1 MLLNYDTT
9 VQPRVRMMGRVRYHE
24 PWCHFSRVID
34 EYILYVI
41 RDGDMY
47 LEENGER
54 MHLKTGDFL
63 LLEPN
68 LPHAGYKAA
77 SCDYYY
83 AHFKH
88 DRMSRALDDE
98 RTIEAMKE
106 TRRRSMIGYNLDEID
121 PTDPLIGIPK
131 RFNVSALEYRQMLH
145 AAVEAYD
152 RREEQY
158 KRYVST
164 QLHLFLMMVSHEFL
178 TAECAMEDTRRKK
191 SEVAVDSLIRYLNA
205 HYTENIKS
213 DQISERFEMNFDH
226 LNRVF
231 SSVTGSTIFYYIN
244 MLRISNAKQLITTT
258 NLTFAEVAYLVGV
271 EDRYYFTRL
280 FKRYVGMTPTDF
292 YRAAHTLPPKEG
304 ETV

>member
-9 VQPRVRMMGRVRYHE
+9 VLPRVRMMGRVRYHE

-47 LEENGER
+47 IEEDGVR
-54 MHLKTGDFL
+54 MHLKAGDSL

-68 LPHAGYKAA
+68 LPHAGYQAA

-88 DRMSRALDDE
+88 DRMA
-98 RTIEAMKE
+98 RTTEDVFAMEAAKE
-106 TRRRSMIGYNLDEID
+106 TRRKSMIGYNLDEVD
-121 PTDPLIGIPK
+121 PTDPVICIPK
-131 RFNVSALEYRQMLH
+131 RFNISGLEYRQMLH
-145 AAVEAYD
+145 AAVEVYD

-158 KRYVST
+158 KRVVST
-164 QLHLFLMMVSHEFL
+164 QLHLLLMMIAHEYL
-178 TAECAMEDTRRKK
+178 NAACAEEDSKRKK
-191 SEVAVDSLIRYLNA
+191 SDVAVDSLIRYLNK
-205 HYTENIKS
+205 HYTEHMTSEKIA
-213 DQISERFEMNFDH
+213 ERFEMNFDY

-231 SSVTGSTIFYYIN
+231 SAATGSTIFYYIN
-244 MLRISNAKQLITTT
+244 LLRIRNAKQLITTT
-258 NLTFAEVAYLVGV
+258 NLTFAEVAYLVGI

-292 YRAAHTLPPKEG
+292 YRAAHSMPPKEG
-304 ETV
+304 ELI

>member
-9 VQPRVRMMGRVRYHE
+9 VLPRVRMMGRVRYHE

-47 LEENGER
+47 IEEDGVR
-54 MHLKTGDFL
+54 MHLKAGDSL

-68 LPHAGYKAA
+68 LPHAGYQAA

-88 DRMSRALDDE
+88 DRME
-98 RTIEAMKE
+98 RTYDDALAMEAAKE
-106 TRRRSMIGYNLDEID
+106 TRRKSMIGYNLDEVD
-121 PTDPLIGIPK
+121 PTDPVICIPK
-131 RFNVSALEYRQMLH
+131 RFNISGLEYRQMLH

-158 KRYVST
+158 KRVVST
-164 QLHLFLMMVSHEFL
+164 QLHLLLMMIAHEYL
-178 TAECAMEDTRRKK
+178 NVACAEEDSKRKK
-191 SEVAVDSLIRYLNA
+191 SDVAVDSLIRYLNK
-205 HYTENIKS
+205 HYTERMTSEKIA
-213 DQISERFEMNFDH
+213 ERFEMNFDY

-231 SSVTGSTIFYYIN
+231 SAATGSTIFYYIN

-258 NLTFAEVAYLVGV
+258 NLTFAEVAYLVGI

-292 YRAAHTLPPKEG
+292 YRAAHSMPPKEG
-304 ETV
+304 ELI

>member
-9 VQPRVRMMGRVRYHE
+9 VLPRVRMMGRVRYHE

-41 RDGDMY
+41 RDGDLY
-47 LEENGER
+47 LEENGVR
-54 MHLKTGDFL
+54 IHLKAGDFY

-68 LPHAGYKAA
+68 LPHAGYQAA

-88 DRMSRALDDE
+88 DRISRAVDE
-98 RTIEAMKE
+98 ESAIETGKE
-106 TRRRSMIGYNLDEID
+106 TRRKSMIGYNLDEVD
-121 PTDPLIGIPK
+121 PTDPVISIPK
-131 RFNVSALEYRQMLH
+131 HFNISGMEYRQALH

-164 QLHLFLMMVSHEFL
+164 QLHLFLMMVAHEYL
-178 TAECAMEDTRRKK
+178 NAACAEEDSKRKK
-191 SEVAVDSLIRYLNA
+191 SDVAVDSMIRYLNA
-205 HYTENIKS
+205 HYTERITS
-213 DQISERFEMNFDH
+213 EEIAERFEMNFDY

-244 MLRISNAKQLITTT
+244 MLRISNAKQLIKTT
-258 NLTFAEVAYLVGV
+258 NLTFAEVAYLVGI

-280 FKRYVGMTPTDF
+280 FKRYAGMTPTDF
-292 YRAAHTLPPKEG
+292 YRSVHAIPGKEG
-304 ETV
+304 DGL

>member
-9 VQPRVRMMGRVRYHE
+9 VLPRVRMMGRVRYHE

-47 LEENGER
+47 LEENGVR
-54 MHLKTGDFL
+54 MHLKAGDFL

-68 LPHAGYKAA
+68 LPHVGYKAA

-88 DRMSRALDDE
+88 ERMFRATDE
-98 RTIEAMKE
+98 ELMIESMKE

-121 PTDPLIGIPK
+121 PTDPVIGIPK

-164 QLHLFLMMVSHEFL
+164 QLHLFLMMVAHEYL
-178 TAECAMEDTRRKK
+178 TAACAEEDTKRKK
-191 SEVAVDSLIRYLNA
+191 SEVAVDSLIRYLNV
-205 HYTENIKS
+205 HYTENITS
-213 DQISERFEMNFDH
+213 NQISERFEMNFDY

-231 SSVTGSTIFYYIN
+231 SSATGSTIFYYIN

-258 NLTFAEVAYLVGV
+258 NLSFAEVAYLVGV

-280 FKRYVGMTPTDF
+280 FKRYVGMTPTAF
-292 YRAAHTLPPKEG
+292 YRSAHTLPSKES
-304 ETV
+304 ETL

>member
-1 MLLNYDTT
+1 MLLHYDTS
-9 VQPRVRMMGRVRYHE
+9 VLPRVRMMGRVRYHE

-41 RDGDMY
+41 RDGDMFI
-47 LEENGER
+47 EEDGVR
-54 MHLKTGDFL
+54 MHLKAGDSL

-88 DRMSRALDDE
+88 DRMERILDDE
-98 RTIEAMKE
+98 RAIEAAKE
-106 TRRRSMIGYNLDEID
+106 TRRKSMIGYNLDEID
-121 PTDPLIGIPK
+121 PTDPMICIPK
-131 RFNVSALEYRQMLH
+131 RFSISGLEYRQMLH

-158 KRYVST
+158 KRAVST
-164 QLHLFLMMVSHEFL
+164 QMHLLLMMIAHEYL
-178 TAECAMEDTRRKK
+178 NVACAEEDSRRKK
-191 SEVAVDSLIRYLNA
+191 SDVAVDSLIRYLNA
-205 HYTENIKS
+205 HYRERMTSEKIA
-213 DQISERFEMNFDH
+213 ERFEMNFDY

-231 SSVTGSTIFYYIN
+231 SGATGSTIFYYIN

-258 NLTFAEVAYLVGV
+258 NLTFAEVAYLVGI

-280 FKRYVGMTPTDF
+280 FKRYVGMTPTDY
-292 YRAAHTLPPKEG
+292 YRAAHSLPTKEG
-304 ETV
+304 DAV

>member
-9 VQPRVRMMGRVRYHE
+9 VLPRVRLMGRIRYHE

-34 EYILYVI
+34 EYILYVV
-41 RDGDMY
+41 RDGDLY
-47 LEENGER
+47 IEENGVQ
-54 MHLKTGDFL
+54 MHLRAGDFL

-68 LPHAGYKAA
+68 LPHTGYKAA

-83 AHFKH
+83 AHFKQ
-88 DRMSRALDDE
+88 DRITRAADDE
-98 RTIEAMKE
+98 TALEAVLE
-106 TRRRSMIGYNLDEID
+106 TRRKSMTSYNLDEID
-121 PTDPLIGIPK
+121 PTDPTVCIPK
-131 RFNVSALEYRQMLH
+131 RCHIAGVDYRTILH

-158 KRYVST
+158 KRFVST
-164 QLHLFLMMVSHEFL
+164 QLHLFLMMVAHSHL
-178 TAECAMEDTRRKK
+178 TAYYAEKDGKRKK
-191 SEVAVDSLIRYLNA
+191 SDVAADGLIRYLNA
-205 HYTENIKS
+205 HYTENIS
-213 DQISERFEMNFDH
+213 SAQIAERFEMNFDH

-231 SSVTGSTIFYYIN
+231 SNVTGSTIFYYIN

-258 NLTFAEVAYLVGV
+258 NLTFAEIAYLVGI

-292 YRAAHTLPPKEG
+292 YRAAHTLSQKASDG
-304 ETV
+304 V

>member
-9 VQPRVRMMGRVRYHE
+9 VLPRVRMMGRVRYHE

-47 LEENGER
+47 IEEDGVR
-54 MHLKTGDFL
+54 MHLKAGDSL

-68 LPHAGYKAA
+68 LPHAGYQVA

-88 DRMSRALDDE
+88 DRME
-98 RTIEAMKE
+98 RTNDDALAMEAAKE
-106 TRRRSMIGYNLDEID
+106 TRRKSMIGYNLDEID
-121 PTDPLIGIPK
+121 PTDPVICIPK
-131 RFNVSALEYRQMLH
+131 RFNISGPEYRQMLH

-158 KRYVST
+158 KRVVST
-164 QLHLFLMMVSHEFL
+164 QMHLLLMMIAHEYL
-178 TAECAMEDTRRKK
+178 NVACAEEDSKRKK
-191 SEVAVDSLIRYLNA
+191 SDVAVDSLIRYLNT
-205 HYTENIKS
+205 HYTERMTSEKIA
-213 DQISERFEMNFDH
+213 ERFEMNFDY

-231 SSVTGSTIFYYIN
+231 SGATGSTIFYYIN

-258 NLTFAEVAYLVGV
+258 NLTFAEVAYLVGI

-280 FKRYVGMTPTDF
+280 FKRYVGMTPTDY
-292 YRAAHTLPPKEG
+292 YRAAHSMPPKEG
-304 ETV
+304 DVI

>member
-9 VQPRVRMMGRVRYHE
+9 VLPRVRMMGRVRYHE

-47 LEENGER
+47 LEENGVR
-54 MHLKTGDFL
+54 MHLKAGDFL

-98 RTIEAMKE
+98 QAVESMKE
-106 TRRRSMIGYNLDEID
+106 TRRKSMIGYNLDEID
-121 PTDPLIGIPK
+121 PTDPVIGIPK
-131 RFNVSALEYRQMLH
+131 RFNVFALEYRQMLH

-164 QLHLFLMMVSHEFL
+164 QLHLFLMMVAHEFL
-178 TAECAMEDTRRKK
+178 TAECAKEDTKRKK

-205 HYTENIKS
+205 HYTENITS
-213 DQISERFEMNFDH
+213 DQISERFEMNFDY

-280 FKRYVGMTPTDF
+280 FKRYVGMTPTDY

>member
-9 VQPRVRMMGRVRYHE
+9 VLPRVRMMGRVRYHE

-47 LEENGER
+47 IDENGER
-54 MHLKTGDFL
+54 MHLKAGDFL

-68 LPHAGYKAA
+68 LPHVGYKAA

-88 DRMSRALDDE
+88 DRISRAADE
-98 RTIEAMKE
+98 KHAIETMKE
-106 TRRRSMIGYNLDEID
+106 TRRKSMIGYNLDEID
-121 PTDPLIGIPK
+121 PTDPVIGIPK
-131 RFNVSALEYRQMLH
+131 RFNISGLDYRQTLH
-145 AAVEAYD
+145 AAVEVYD

-158 KRYVST
+158 KRTVST
-164 QLHLFLMMVSHEFL
+164 LLHLFLMMVAHEYL
-178 TAECAMEDTRRKK
+178 TAECAKEDTKRKK
-191 SEVAVDSLIRYLNA
+191 SDVAVDSLIRYLNA
-205 HYTENIKS
+205 HYTENIMS
-213 DQISERFEMNFDH
+213 DQIAERFEMNFDY

-231 SSVTGSTIFYYIN
+231 SRATGSTIFYYIN
-244 MLRISNAKQLITTT
+244 MMRISNAKQMITTT
-258 NLTFAEVAYLVGV
+258 NLTFAEVAYLVGI

-280 FKRYVGMTPTDF
+280 FKRYAGMTPTDF

>member
-9 VQPRVRMMGRVRYHE
+9 VLPRVRMMGRVRYHE

-47 LEENGER
+47 IEEDGVR
-54 MHLKTGDFL
+54 MHLKAGDSL

-68 LPHAGYKAA
+68 LPHAGYQAA

-88 DRMSRALDDE
+88 DRME
-98 RTIEAMKE
+98 RTYDEALAMEAAKE
-106 TRRRSMIGYNLDEID
+106 TRRKSIIGYNLDEID
-121 PTDPLIGIPK
+121 PTDPVICIPK
-131 RFNVSALEYRQMLH
+131 RFNISGQEYRQMLH

-158 KRYVST
+158 KRVVST
-164 QLHLFLMMVSHEFL
+164 QMHLFLMMIAREYLNVAC
-178 TAECAMEDTRRKK
+178 AEEDAKRKK
-191 SEVAVDSLIRYLNA
+191 SDVAVDSLIRYLNK
-205 HYTENIKS
+205 HYTERMTSEKIA
-213 DQISERFEMNFDH
+213 ERFEMNFDY

-231 SSVTGSTIFYYIN
+231 SGATGSTIFYYIN
-244 MLRISNAKQLITTT
+244 LLRISNAKQLITTT
-258 NLTFAEVAYLVGV
+258 NLTFAEVAYLVGI

-280 FKRYVGMTPTDF
+280 FKRYAGMTPTDF
-292 YRAAHTLPPKEG
+292 YRAAHALPPKEG
-304 ETV
+304 ELI